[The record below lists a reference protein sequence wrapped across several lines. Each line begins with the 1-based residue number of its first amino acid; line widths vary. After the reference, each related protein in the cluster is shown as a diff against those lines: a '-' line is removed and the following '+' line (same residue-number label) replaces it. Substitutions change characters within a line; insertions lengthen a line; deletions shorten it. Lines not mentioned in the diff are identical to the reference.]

1 MQTARCPNVSSR
13 EKVVLAH
20 PKMNPTWAPPRPSQ
34 DVNETGSM
42 NLCQFEGRPALPPKV
57 AFIQPPKNGSK
68 TARKIQGGGYDNMR
82 ARALGDWGLKLNHP
96 LVAKSE

>member
-42 NLCQFEGRPALPPKV
+42 ILCQFEGRPALPPKV

-68 TARKIQGGGYDNMR
+68 TARKIHGSRDTR
-82 ARALGDWGLKLNHP
+82 A
-96 LVAKSE
+96 